1 MHHSRSAF
9 LTGAS
14 ALLLAGPPGIASAV
28 TLDEPATCPALT
40 ATEVR
45 KRLVYGNDRFVSQTM
60 AHPNQTVER
69 RRDTAVAGQCPF
81 ALVLTC
87 ADSRVPPD
95 VVFDR
100 GLGDLF
106 VCRTAGNVAD
116 AIVIGSLQ
124 YAVKHYHPPLLVV
137 LGHEKCGAVEATL
150 QYLNGATPPPP
161 PEINAVVAAI
171 AKAVTGGMDVETAV
185 KTNANYVAET
195 LKRQPDLKALE
206 VVSAYYSMTSGHVSY
221 LRTWPRTSA

>member
-14 ALLLAGPPGIASAV
+14 ALFLAAPAGAAA
-28 TLDEPATCPALT
+28 TARLDEHATCPAQT
-40 ATEVR
+40 WPEA
-45 KRLVYGNDRFVSQTM
+45 KQRLVYGNQRFVSQTA

-69 RRDTAVAGQCPF
+69 RQDTVPGQCPF
-81 ALVLTC
+81 VLVLTC

-124 YAVKHYHPPLLVV
+124 YAVGHYHPPLLVV
-137 LGHEKCGAVEATL
+137 LGHENCGAVGATL
-150 QYLNGATPPPP
+150 DWLRGAPTPPPS
-161 PEINAVVAAI
+161 IYSVVAA
-171 AKAVTGGMDVETAV
+171 VSRGVRSDMDLETAV
-185 KTNANYVAET
+185 KANAAHVAWM
-195 LKRQPDLKALE
+195 LKGQPQISALH
-206 VVSAYYSMTSGHVSY
+206 VISAYYSMTTGHV
-221 LRTWPRTSA
+221 TFF

>member
-1 MHHSRSAF
+1 MHHSRSTF
-9 LTGAS
+9 LTAAS
-14 ALLLAGPPGIASAV
+14 ALLLAAPAGAASPAR
-28 TLDEPATCPALT
+28 LDEHATCPAQT
-40 ATEVR
+40 WPEA
-45 KRLVYGNDRFVSQTM
+45 KQRLVYGNRRFVSQTA

-69 RRDTAVAGQCPF
+69 RVDTVPGQCPF

-124 YAVKHYHPPLLVV
+124 YAVLHYHPPLLVV
-137 LGHEKCGAVEATL
+137 LGHENCGAVGATL
-150 QYLNGATPPPP
+150 DWLNGAPTPPPS
-161 PEINAVVAAI
+161 IYSVVAAVSRGVHRDMNLE
-171 AKAVTGGMDVETAV
+171 AAV
-185 KTNANYVAET
+185 KANAAHVART
-195 LKRQPDLKALE
+195 LKDQPQISALH
-206 VVSAYYSMTSGHVSY
+206 VVSAYYSMTTGHV
-221 LRTWPRTSA
+221 TFF